1 MLMSNVESLSMAH
14 DRSVTH
20 GYGADVCIICI
31 SILHDAHHDLDGYL
45 HQSLDSYDPH
55 PAIPF
60 KHQSWSLLPLP
71 STYSR
76 GVLQL
81 ELVAMTTGS
90 QWYHSWSLLPLA
102 QYCTTLYHCT
112 ITLYHYGL
120 AMKALQTTNCSI
132 NAIIIVPRYQLSTH
146 QACGGRIQTPK

>member
-1 MLMSNVESLSMAH
+1 MTDQSRMGMEQMCASSALASFMTHITILMVTFINPWIATIRILPSPSNTNVGH
-14 DRSVTH
+14 
-20 GYGADVCIICI
+20 C
-31 SILHDAHHDLDGYL
+31 
-45 HQSLDSYDPH
+45 
-55 PAIPF
+55 F
-60 KHQSWSLLPLP
+60 PLP